1 MARNKKDELAKQIL
15 REIWDCGLQDQ
26 FGFYSK
32 HVKSHRYMSA
42 KEMEAFF
49 TAIRLVKTLIPDLI
63 LAKRSPQKRFSE
75 WYREVN

>member
-15 REIWDCGLQDQ
+15 REIWDCGLQES

-32 HVKSHRYMSA
+32 RVKNHRYMSA
-42 KEMEAFF
+42 KEMEAFLI
-49 TAIRLVKTLIPDLI
+49 AIKIVKLLIPEDI

-75 WYREVN
+75 WYRELQ